1 LYVVEKHDHE
11 THYRIK
17 LKNSLEHLTHLR

>member
-1 LYVVEKHDHE
+1 VVEKHDHE

>member
-1 LYVVEKHDHE
+1 VLEKHDHE

-17 LKNSLEHLTHLR
+17 LKNSLDHLTHLR

>member
-1 LYVVEKHDHE
+1 LLEKHDHE